1 MYLEA
6 DIKSCFSREQ
16 EFSRNGT
23 KLMIT
28 LDMSIL
34 TKFLLTLNFTR
45 IVGLRYASNS
55 VLSRLSSSL
64 RYASQQ
70 FQI

>member
-45 IVGLRYASNS
+45 IVGLRLVNCPTRQSL
-55 VLSRLSSSL
+55 VLSIGSL
-64 RYASQQ
+64 H
-70 FQI
+70 